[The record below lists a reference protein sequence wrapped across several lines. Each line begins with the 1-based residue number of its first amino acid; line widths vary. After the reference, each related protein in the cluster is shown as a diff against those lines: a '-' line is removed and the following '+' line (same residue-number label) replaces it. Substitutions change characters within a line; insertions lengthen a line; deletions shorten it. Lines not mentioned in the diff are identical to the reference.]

1 MSITLFLSALLMV
14 LGIRVGDGMRTSVEV
29 ARVRQTAHTRRRRR
43 AR

>member
-14 LGIRVGDGMRTSVEV
+14 LGIHVGNGMRASVEV
-29 ARVRQTAHTRRRRR
+29 ARVRETAHTRRRRR